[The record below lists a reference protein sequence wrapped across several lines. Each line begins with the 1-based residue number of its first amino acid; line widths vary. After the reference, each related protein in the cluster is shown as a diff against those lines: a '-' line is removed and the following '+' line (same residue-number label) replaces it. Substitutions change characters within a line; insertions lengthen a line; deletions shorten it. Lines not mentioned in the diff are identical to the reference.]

1 MSLVLENSQA
11 RFDGGVVTVGT
22 QLPSGQRV
30 ELFDVLVDTVGEEA
44 WLRFRFLAP
53 EISRDQSGSSFEVA
67 QLDFEHLCSEVALPY
82 LGEFDL
88 EADVIVLSLL
98 DRPVAFGEV
107 DPDATQLIEAFRL
120 RDGQCEW
127 EGLW

>member
-1 MSLVLENSQA
+1 MSLKLALPQA
-11 RFDGGVVTVGT
+11 EFNGGVVTIDT
-22 QLPSGQRV
+22 PLPSGQSA
-30 ELFDVLVDTVGEEA
+30 ELFEVLVDQVGEEA

-53 EISRDQSGSSFEVA
+53 DIVRDQDGLTFDAA
-67 QLDFEHLCSEVALPY
+67 QADFEFLCNQVALPY

-88 EADVIVLSLL
+88 AADVIVLSLL

-107 DPDATQLIEAFRL
+107 DPDATQLFEAFRL
-120 RDGQCEW
+120 RDGQCAW